1 MEESG
6 MGENDKEQS
15 RKVNVC
21 VKKYGKMQ
29 DYKKVN
35 KYIRK

>member
-1 MEESG
+1 MKGGG
-6 MGENDKEQS
+6 MGEDDKERS

-29 DYKKVN
+29 DYK
-35 KYIRK
+35 

>member
-6 MGENDKEQS
+6 MGKDDKEQS

-21 VKKYGKMQ
+21 VKKHGKMQ
-29 DYKKVN
+29 DYN
-35 KYIRK
+35 